1 MKEISVLNYGS
12 GNVFSLLN
20 ALKFVG
26 FKVKLIGSANEI
38 LSADDLLLPGVG
50 AFPNCMRLLS
60 KIDCVVPL
68 IEHAKAQKKMLG
80 ICVGMQVLF
89 EKGYEFGCH
98 NGLGIIKGD
107 VRKISSRSLKGER
120 LLVPHIGWSSL
131 KECSEKPAANAY
143 SQHFFEQAGGAEYY
157 FVHSFLAKP
166 KYSYDTYCIAEYG
179 DVMVPAVVGTGNTIG
194 VQFHPEKSGEA
205 GLSFLEYWGNA

>member
-26 FKVKLIGSANEI
+26 FKVKLIESANEI
-38 LSADDLLLPGVG
+38 IGADNLLLPGVG

-60 KIDCVVPL
+60 NMDCVVPL

-89 EKGYEFGCH
+89 DRGYEFGCH

-107 VRKISSRSLKGER
+107 VRKIAPRSLRGKR

-131 KECSEKPAANAY
+131 KTCSEKPEANTLSNY
-143 SQHFFEQAGGAEYY
+143 FFKKASGSEYY

-166 KYSYDTYCIAEYG
+166 IFSHDTYCFAEYG
-179 DVMVPAVVGTGNTIG
+179 DVLVPAVVGTGNTTG

-205 GLSFLEYWGNA
+205 GLSFLEFWGNA